1 MNKKTVMSNIIKVLL
16 SIGIIILSAYAFY
29 ALVLHNGI
37 SEFITLL
44 CNTDSSIPPAALVLL
59 GMTVLML
66 LLGITYLFTA
76 EKSISTLFYCILLF
90 FAFASLPDMMQLIK
104 ISQMLF
110 AGDRTVLTIDFDLL
124 RNLSLLG
131 EFPKELI
138 FMLILLFCVLRIDKF
153 YIKKKEIVFF
163 TLSLLLCVAMLIF
176 PELSNLLLFAAI
188 YLLLIPAHGL
198 FSEFIKSVDKRH
210 EKIIAISLILI
221 LVGKCVFRAL
231 LIINSYLIV

>member
-1 MNKKTVMSNIIKVLL
+1 MNRKTVMYNIIKILL
-16 SIGIIILSAYAFY
+16 SIDIVILSAYAFY

-37 SEFITLL
+37 SESFTLL
-44 CNTDSSIPPAALVLL
+44 FHMDTMINPSILVLI
-59 GMTVLML
+59 GMIILLL
-66 LLGITYLFTA
+66 LLGFTYLFTP
-76 EKSISTLFYCILLF
+76 KKNISSLFYWILLF
-90 FAFASLPDMMQLIK
+90 FAFISLPDMMQLIK

-110 AGDRTVLTIDFDLL
+110 AGDRTILTIDFDLL

-163 TLSLLLCVAMLIF
+163 TLSLLLCAIMLIL

-198 FSEFIKSVDKRH
+198 FSEFMKSVDKRH

>member
-37 SEFITLL
+37 VESITLL

-59 GMTVLML
+59 GMAVLLL

-76 EKSISTLFYCILLF
+76 EKSISTLFYWILMF
-90 FAFASLPDMMQLIK
+90 FAFTSLPDMMQLVK
-104 ISQMLF
+104 IGQMLSG
-110 AGDRTVLTIDFDLL
+110 GDNAILTFDFDLL

-131 EFPKELI
+131 EFPKELV
-138 FMLILLFCVLRIDKF
+138 FMLILLCCMLRIDKF
-153 YIKKKEIVFF
+153 YIKKKEIVLL
-163 TLSLLLCVAMLIF
+163 TLSLLLCVAMLIL
-176 PELSNLLLFAAI
+176 PELSNLLLFVAI
-188 YLLLIPAHGL
+188 YPLLIMAHGL
-198 FSEFIKSVDKRH
+198 FNEFMKSVDKRY
-210 EKIIAISLILI
+210 EKIIAFSLILI

-231 LIINSYLIV
+231 LIINSYLLV

>member
-44 CNTDSSIPPAALVLL
+44 CNTDSSIPPAALVRL

>member
-76 EKSISTLFYCILLF
+76 EKSISTLFYWILLF

>member
-59 GMTVLML
+59 GMTVLLL

-76 EKSISTLFYCILLF
+76 EKSISTLFYWILLF

>member
-37 SEFITLL
+37 SESITLL
-44 CNTDSSIPPAALVLL
+44 CNTDSSIPPAALVLF
-59 GMTVLML
+59 GMAVLML
-66 LLGITYLFTA
+66 LLGVTYLFTPQ
-76 EKSISTLFYCILLF
+76 KSISTLFYWLLLF
-90 FAFASLPDMMQLIK
+90 FAFTSLPDMIQLVK
-104 ISQMLF
+104 IGQMLSG
-110 AGDRTVLTIDFDLL
+110 GDRTVLTVDFDLL

-138 FMLILLFCVLRIDKF
+138 FMLILLCCILRIDKF
-153 YIKKKEIVFF
+153 YIKKKEIVFL

-176 PELSNLLLFAAI
+176 PELSNLLLFVSI
-188 YLLLIPAHGL
+188 YPLLIIAHGL
-198 FSEFIKSVDKRH
+198 FCEFIKSIHKRY
-210 EKIIAISLILI
+210 EKVIAISLILI
-221 LVGKCVFRAL
+221 LFGKCVFRAL